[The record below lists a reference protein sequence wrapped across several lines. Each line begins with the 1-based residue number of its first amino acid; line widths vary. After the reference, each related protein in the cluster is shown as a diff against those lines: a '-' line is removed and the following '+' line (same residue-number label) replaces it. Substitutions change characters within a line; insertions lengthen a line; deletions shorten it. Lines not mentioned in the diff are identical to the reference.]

1 MTLWKDSERKGVR
14 GQHIIIGIAVTEI
27 LKHWFNSQR
36 VLLVLQDLF
45 RNRKLK
51 LLKFAARCSLFSCL
65 CSKRRKN
72 CVRAR
77 AILSHLRF
85 WKGICKV
92 ASWIGLEIL
101 IPKHPWKSKIGLLQP
116 ILAAK
121 RYVTFF
127 LGHPVYHCMYAHY
140 VKGMRYFSWSFFRLE
155 GCSQGR
161 SIAEISTVSV
171 FQAVMYFL
179 KAMTNSFQTSISK
192 VYFCKVYPVI
202 GIF

>member
-1 MTLWKDSERKGVR
+1 MAMLIELWWVGRREKREQGRFSNHGQMTLWKDSERKGVW
-14 GQHIIIGIAVTEI
+14 GQHIIIAVTEI
-27 LKHWFNSQR
+27 PKHWFNSKW
-36 VLLVLQDLF
+36 VLLVLQGLF

-51 LLKFAARCSLFSCL
+51 LLKFAARCLLFSCL

-85 WKGICKV
+85 WKGICKT

-121 RYVTFF
+121 RYVSFF
-127 LGHPVYHCMYAHY
+127 LGHPV
-140 VKGMRYFSWSFFRLE
+140 
-155 GCSQGR
+155 
-161 SIAEISTVSV
+161 
-171 FQAVMYFL
+171 
-179 KAMTNSFQTSISK
+179 QTLR
-192 VYFCKVYPVI
+192 FCCEQYNWWR
-202 GIF
+202 